1 MKHLSTTV
9 FVALLS
15 ASFQTVGERLSKGIA
30 AYVRRT
36 SFPAT
41 LIPLANLDTSRK
53 FDALNEEQCRCHHQ
67 VKIQWLRSYAD
78 LE

>member
-9 FVALLS
+9 FVALFS
-15 ASFQTVGERLSKGIA
+15 ASFQTVGERFSKGIA

-41 LIPLANLDTSRK
+41 LIPLANL
-53 FDALNEEQCRCHHQ
+53 DALNEEQCRCHHQ